1 MQLTVL
7 KNTPSKNGVDT
18 TITFSAGEKKTM
30 TPFGVSQTV
39 RELVFFKGDAP
50 LEVGVVF
57 DINDNDV
64 IISQLVTET
73 GTTNW
78 IVFK

>member
-1 MQLTVL
+1 
-7 KNTPSKNGVDT
+7 
-18 TITFSAGEKKTM
+18 M

-57 DINDNDV
+57 DINDNDI